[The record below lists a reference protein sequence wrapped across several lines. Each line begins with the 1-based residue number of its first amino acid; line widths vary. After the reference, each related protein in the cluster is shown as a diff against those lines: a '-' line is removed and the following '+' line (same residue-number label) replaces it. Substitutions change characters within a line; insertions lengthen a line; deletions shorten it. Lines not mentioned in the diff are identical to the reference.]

1 MALTQKML
9 KSMGLTDEQRESIFE
24 EHIATVNQIRQERD
38 DLKEKAAQADTLRS
52 ERDRL
57 QQQLDE
63 KSGGT
68 DWKAEYDRLKG
79 ETEARENLTKVR
91 AAYRGLLKDEKVD
104 DDLLDTVMEATKF
117 DGMKLDRDGALKDRD
132 ALAEGIRARWA
143 KFIVTEGTK
152 PTATKTPPDNRTGT
166 LTRAEIYK
174 KDDRGRYVMS
184 TEARQKALAEH
195 PELLSPGAE

>member
-24 EHIATVNQIRQERD
+24 EHLATVNQIKAERD
-38 DLKEKAAQADTLRS
+38 GLKEKADQADALRS

-57 QQQLDE
+57 KQQLDA
-63 KSGGT
+63 KNDGT

-79 ETEARENLTKVR
+79 ETEARESLAKVKT
-91 AAYRGLLKDEKVD
+91 AYRGLLKDEKVD
-104 DDLLDTVMEATKF
+104 DDLVDTVMEATKF
-117 DGMKLDRDGALKDRD
+117 DGMKLDKDGALKDRD
-132 ALAEGIRARWA
+132 ALAEGIRSRWA

-152 PTATKTPPDNRTGT
+152 PTPTRTPPEHKPGS
-166 LTRAEIYK
+166 LTRADIYK
-174 KDDRGRYVMS
+174 KDDRGRYIMS